1 MKKTLFWLFCS
12 FISLSVTAE
21 TLSLSLSDRTYLE
34 NNPQAVEKLL
44 SKNIYSLSEKELSFL
59 TKLYQ
64 QYPDFNKYLALF
76 AQGRVAFLKQDY
88 AEAIRLYRQILTEKP
103 ELNPV
108 RIELAIAL
116 FHQRQDKAARVQFEK
131 AKMEKDLPYGSLLII
146 NDYLQVLEERQ
157 GWNIDFSMNYIR
169 DKNVNNASDANRV
182 PLSDRAVLMKSEK
195 MQPQSAHGL
204 GYSFSFSQDFNLFD
218 SHYFLFGNR
227 TWGKEYWDNHEY
239 DDILNR
245 TFLGY
250 AYKNASHI
258 IKVKP
263 FYERRWYGNHR
274 YRWNNGIQAEYDFQ
288 FNPHWQ
294 LSYSAEFEK
303 QHYFI
308 EKELNGHLTLLTP
321 TLIFQPNT
329 RQFFY
334 IGGDWIN
341 EKTQVRQYGSKSKGL
356 RLGWGQDWGKGIS
369 SQIAVSFIKRNY
381 KDIAKLGNLDIF
393 SFNKNRKD
401 RIYSLNL
408 LVWKRDWHLWGITPK
423 LQFIWKKQISNIP
436 QMYSYQQKNINLI
449 FEKSF

>member
-1 MKKTLFWLFCS
+1 MKKILFWLFCS

-157 GWNIDFSMNYIR
+157 GWNIDFSMHYIR

-204 GYSFSFSQDFNLFD
+204 GYSFSFSRDFNLFD

-250 AYKNASHI
+250 AYKNAVLCS
-258 IKVKP
+258 
-263 FYERRWYGNHR
+263 
-274 YRWNNGIQAEYDFQ
+274 
-288 FNPHWQ
+288 
-294 LSYSAEFEK
+294 SC
-303 QHYFI
+303 
-308 EKELNGHLTLLTP
+308 T
-321 TLIFQPNT
+321 
-329 RQFFY
+329 
-334 IGGDWIN
+334 
-341 EKTQVRQYGSKSKGL
+341 KT
-356 RLGWGQDWGKGIS
+356 
-369 SQIAVSFIKRNY
+369 
-381 KDIAKLGNLDIF
+381 
-393 SFNKNRKD
+393 
-401 RIYSLNL
+401 
-408 LVWKRDWHLWGITPK
+408 
-423 LQFIWKKQISNIP
+423 
-436 QMYSYQQKNINLI
+436 
-449 FEKSF
+449 